1 MLSLYFKFDKT
12 LRRFPRTM
20 LFYSRIIFKCAL
32 SSVFANM
39 SALGEAIRA
48 YILPAVI
55 FLLAMIAMTPMRILL
70 KHPTASVSNDIPN
83 RRKSLAQLKRLNL
96 RQEAEEG
103 LEEIEQMK
111 EDIVAM
117 TITGKGKTIAG
128 FALMILLN
136 LVCFYLIISIALLA
150 PESEQVSWNNF
161 IYRLLSLIN
170 SYCHLDVVQSFL
182 PFSNMLNRQIQTQK

>member
-1 MLSLYFKFDKT
+1 MCAFFRLCEHVSVRRGNPSLY
-12 LRRFPRTM
+12 P
-20 LFYSRIIFKCAL
+20 
-32 SSVFANM
+32 SS
-39 SALGEAIRA
+39 S
-48 YILPAVI
+48 YLP
-55 FLLAMIAMTPMRILL
+55 M

-161 IYRLLSLIN
+161 IYRLFVIDQLLLPLGRCAIFFALFKYAEQANPN
-170 SYCHLDVVQSFL
+170 SKMRGRIMKVLDSQSIAEIEVRL
-182 PFSNMLNRQIQTQK
+182 L